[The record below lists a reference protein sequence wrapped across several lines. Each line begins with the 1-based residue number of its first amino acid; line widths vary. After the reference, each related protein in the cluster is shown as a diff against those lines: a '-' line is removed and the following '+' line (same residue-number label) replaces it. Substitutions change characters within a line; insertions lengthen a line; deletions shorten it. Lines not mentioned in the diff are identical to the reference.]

1 MSNAVKGIVCI
12 VVLLLALSAVVG
24 LGAWL
29 AGRHYQPTIDSLNDK
44 LSKCGSL
51 KDQANATIHS
61 QNVAITALQQAAAI
75 REKAAKDAV
84 AAARESAKDDY
95 GKASD
100 VLAERVDSPDV
111 CAAASSA
118 FDAELARERAK

>member
-1 MSNAVKGIVCI
+1 MSNPVKGIAYI
-12 VVLLLALSAVVG
+12 VVVLLALSAVVG

-29 AGRHYQPTIDSLNDK
+29 AGRHYQPTIDNLNDK
-44 LSKCGSL
+44 LSRCGSL
-51 KDQANATIHS
+51 KDQANATIIS
-61 QNVAITALQQAAAI
+61 QNAAITALQQAAAV

-95 GKASD
+95 GKAND
-100 VLAERVDSPDV
+100 VLAERVDSSDV

-118 FDAELARERAK
+118 FDSELVRERAK

>member
-1 MSNAVKGIVCI
+1 MSNPVKGIVYI
-12 VVLLLALSAVVG
+12 ILVLLALSAVVG

-29 AGRHYQPTIDSLNDK
+29 AGRHYQPTIDNLNSK
-44 LSKCGSL
+44 LTTCGNL
-51 KDQANATIHS
+51 KRQADATIHS
-61 QNVAITALQQAAAI
+61 QNTAITALQQAGAD
-75 REKAAKDAV
+75 RDKAAKDAV
-84 AAARESAKDDY
+84 AAARASAKDDY
-95 GKASD
+95 GKAND

>member
-1 MSNAVKGIVCI
+1 MLKTLAYI
-12 VVLLLALSAVVG
+12 VVVMLALSAVVG
-24 LGAWL
+24 AGAWM
-29 AGRHYQPTIDSLNDK
+29 AARHYQPTIDSLNAK

-51 KDQANATIHS
+51 KEQADAGILS
-61 QNVAITALQQAAAI
+61 QNNAITALSVAGIARGLAA
-75 REKAAKDAV
+75 ENAV
-84 AAARESAKDDY
+84 GAARISAKDDY

-100 VLAERVDSPDV
+100 VLAERVDGPNA

>member
-1 MSNAVKGIVCI
+1 MLKLLAYT
-12 VVLLLALSAVVG
+12 VVVLLALSAVVG

-44 LSKCGSL
+44 LSKCSSL
-51 KDQANATIHS
+51 RDQANAAIHS
-61 QNVAITALQQAAAI
+61 QSAAITVLQQSAAF
-75 REKAAKDAV
+75 REKTAKDAV
-84 AAARESAKDDY
+84 AAARKSAKDDY
-95 GKASD
+95 GTAND
-100 VLAERVDSPDV
+100 VLAERVESPDV

>member
-1 MSNAVKGIVCI
+1 MSNPVKGIAYI
-12 VVLLLALSAVVG
+12 VIVLLALCAIVG

-29 AGRHYQPTIDSLNDK
+29 AARHYQPTIDILNDK
-44 LSKCGSL
+44 LSKCSSL
-51 KDQANATIHS
+51 KDQANAAIIS
-61 QNVAITALQQAAAI
+61 QNAAITALQLAATI
-75 REKAAKDAV
+75 RDKAAKDAV
-84 AAARESAKDDY
+84 AAARKSAKDDY

-100 VLAERVDSPDV
+100 VLAERVDGPDV

>member
-1 MSNAVKGIVCI
+1 MPNAVKPILYIV
-12 VVLLLALSAVVG
+12 VVLLAISAVVG

-29 AGRHYQPTIDSLNDK
+29 ASQHYQPTIDNLNRK
-44 LSKCGSL
+44 LTTCENL
-51 KDQANATIHS
+51 KRQADATIHS
-61 QNVAITALQQAAAI
+61 QNAAITAIQQAGAK

-84 AAARESAKDDY
+84 DAARKSAKDDY
-95 GKASD
+95 GKAND

>member
-1 MSNAVKGIVCI
+1 MSNPVKGIVYII
-12 VVLLLALSAVVG
+12 VVLLALSAVVG

-29 AGRHYQPTIDSLNDK
+29 AGRHYQPTIDNLNDK
-44 LSKCGSL
+44 LSKCDSL
-51 KDQANATIHS
+51 KDQANATIIS
-61 QNVAITALQQAAAI
+61 QNAAITALQQAGAD
-75 REKAAKDAV
+75 REKAAKAAV
-84 AAARESAKDDY
+84 DAARASAKDDY
-95 GKASD
+95 GKAND